1 MTSSSRAS
9 RSKRPDAQVS
19 TVPAGGDGE
28 ADRASFCYR
37 HPDRQSYILCQRCG
51 RTICPECQTQAAV
64 GVICPECMAEQRA
77 SAPRTKSAVLTRARS
92 AAGRGAPVV
101 TYSLIGITAL
111 VYLLQWIPGL
121 GVTNAL
127 FFSPVFMTELIFEP
141 WRALTS
147 VFLHSTSLIFHI
159 LLNMYT
165 LWIFGQLLE
174 AVLGRGRFLTLY
186 LISGLA
192 GSVGVVVFAQPNSQV
207 LGASGAIFGL
217 MGAFVVIQ
225 RRFGGNVTQ
234 LYILLAINLA
244 IGFIPGANIS
254 WQAHLGGLIG
264 GALVG
269 LIYLETRQR
278 SRRRLQI
285 ALLIGL
291 TVLLITIG
299 IVVAQWKV
307 GAL

>member
-1 MTSSSRAS
+1 
-9 RSKRPDAQVS
+9 VS
-19 TVPAGGDGE
+19 EAG
-28 ADRASFCYR
+28 ADRTNSCYR

-51 RTICPECQTQAAV
+51 RTICPECQTQAPV
-64 GVICPECMAEQRA
+64 GVICPECMREQRA
-77 SAPRTKSAVLTRARS
+77 TAPRTKPAAWTRVRS

-127 FFSPVFMTELIFEP
+127 FFSPVFMTEVLPEP
-141 WRALTS
+141 WRAITS
-147 VFLHSTSLIFHI
+147 VFLHSTSLFVHI
-159 LLNMYT
+159 ILNMYT
-165 LWIFGQLLE
+165 LWIFGRLLE
-174 AVLGRGRFLTLY
+174 PMLGRTRFLALY
-186 LISGLA
+186 MISGLA
-192 GSVGVVVFAQPNSQV
+192 GSVGVVVFAAPTTQV

-225 RRFGGNVTQ
+225 RRLGGNMTQ

-264 GALVG
+264 GAAVG
-269 LIYLETRQR
+269 LILLETRNR
-278 SRRRLQI
+278 SRRGLQI
-285 ALLIGL
+285 GLLIGL
-291 TVLLITIG
+291 TVLLFVIG
-299 IVVAQWKV
+299 TVVARWKI
-307 GAL
+307 GAF